1 MVTKSFFASNQRSF
15 YFLKGSKLSRL
26 NPSQDFRTLK
36 SKIIRLFKFIFFSEL
51 ERRNMFP
58 LEIHLILSRAIW
70 IHFQDI
76 KI

>member
-15 YFLKGSKLSRL
+15 YFLKRSKLSRL
-26 NPSQDFRTLK
+26 KHSQDFGTLK
-36 SKIIRLFKFIFFSEL
+36 SKLFHLFKFIFFSEL
-51 ERRNMFP
+51 ERRNIFP
-58 LEIHLILSRAIW
+58 LEIHLILLQAIW